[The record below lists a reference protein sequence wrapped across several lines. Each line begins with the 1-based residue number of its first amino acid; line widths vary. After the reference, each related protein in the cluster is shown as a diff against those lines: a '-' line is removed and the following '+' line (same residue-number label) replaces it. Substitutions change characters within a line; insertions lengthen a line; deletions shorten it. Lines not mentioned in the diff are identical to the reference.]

1 MNVQI
6 DINTLYSET
15 EGGGGIRWC
24 TRKVTK
30 QTKLYRKE
38 DKLKY
43 KMEYREQDR
52 MWMIIM

>member
-1 MNVQI
+1 MNVQL

-15 EGGGGIRWC
+15 DGGGGIRRC

-38 DKLKY
+38 DKLKD
-43 KMEYREQDR
+43 KREYREQDR
-52 MWMIIM
+52 IWMIIM

>member
-1 MNVQI
+1 MNVQL
-6 DINTLYSET
+6 DINNLYSET
-15 EGGGGIRWC
+15 DGGGGIRWC

-38 DKLKY
+38 DKLKD

-52 MWMIIM
+52 MLMLIM

>member
-1 MNVQI
+1 MNVQL
-6 DINTLYSET
+6 DINNLYSET
-15 EGGGGIRWC
+15 DGGGGIRWC

-38 DKLKY
+38 DKLKD